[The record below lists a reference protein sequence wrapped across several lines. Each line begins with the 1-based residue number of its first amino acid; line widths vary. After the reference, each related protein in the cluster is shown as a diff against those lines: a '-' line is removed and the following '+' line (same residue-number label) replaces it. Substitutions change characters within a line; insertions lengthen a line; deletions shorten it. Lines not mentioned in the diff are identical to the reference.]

1 VDDFEGRSEQC
12 RKLIKEIKRSGETE
26 VLDDYIEM
34 MEEMKAFYT
43 AMVPLVSA
51 ALSMG
56 ILIAVKVLR

>member
-1 VDDFEGRSEQC
+1 
-12 RKLIKEIKRSGETE
+12 
-26 VLDDYIEM
+26 